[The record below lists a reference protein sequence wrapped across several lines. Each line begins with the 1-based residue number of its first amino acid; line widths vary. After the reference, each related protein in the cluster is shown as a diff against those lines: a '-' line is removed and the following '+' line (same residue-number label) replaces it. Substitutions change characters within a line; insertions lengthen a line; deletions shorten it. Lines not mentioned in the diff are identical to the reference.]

1 MREAP
6 AEFDTTRGHLTTCLR
21 SSVRMSQL
29 AIWDTVLEDQVD
41 ETTSMMA
48 ETYGFSLPSRDLD
61 RTCSHSWASA
71 GT

>member
-1 MREAP
+1 
-6 AEFDTTRGHLTTCLR
+6 
-21 SSVRMSQL
+21 MSQL

-61 RTCSHSWASA
+61 RTCSHDQASV